1 MEEWLVNELSQEL
14 TLFWKEG
21 QSTMTQEC
29 RQARSVALMGGYHRI
44 PRGTILLTDRNLSH
58 WFG

>member
-21 QSTMTQEC
+21 QPTTTQEC
-29 RQARSVALMGGYHRI
+29 RQARSVALMGGHHRI
-44 PRGTILLTDRNLSH
+44 PRGAILLTDRNLSH
-58 WFG
+58 